1 MGERTLV
8 NIIGGFLGVGKTT
21 AINHLLQQ
29 RPDREKWAVVVNEFG
44 DIGID
49 GSLLGAETTLRDYA
63 SRGDAASPGNDAPPG
78 SGSSLGGRTTPEGVV
93 LHEIPGGCI
102 CCTAGFAFQDAVVRL
117 LRRERPHRLLIEPT
131 GIATLRSIIDT
142 LRQPG
147 LAEAVELRTI
157 LTLVDPAHWISAR
170 HRSNDTYRDQIEAA
184 DVLLANRGDLSEPRA
199 TEQFLRDADELFPP
213 KRQVAV
219 IAHGQI
225 DVALLDSVRESRSEA
240 QTESG
245 ADPEVSGQA
254 QAQAESHADS
264 GPPPQTDAHARPAA
278 APPGE
283 AAAAISMS
291 SLERLTRW
299 EPHSGPLVPGAS
311 RHLVSSYRSGGRTFP
326 REVIFDEHCLA
337 EWIAA
342 VRRAPGLLR
351 LKGVFHTTGGWIAY
365 NATPQEQSVRVA
377 SHRRDSR
384 VEWVLAVGETPP
396 TLEAP
401 AQEEATRART
411 APGVSTSPE
420 SSTFPA
426 TSTAPHASTAPNEFL
441 PRLERC
447 RRG

>member
-1 MGERTLV
+1 M
-8 NIIGGFLGVGKTT
+8 
-21 AINHLLQQ
+21 
-29 RPDREKWAVVVNEFG
+29 
-44 DIGID
+44 
-49 GSLLGAETTLRDYA
+49 
-63 SRGDAASPGNDAPPG
+63 
-78 SGSSLGGRTTPEGVV
+78 V

-170 HRSNDTYRDQIEAA
+170 HRSNDTYRDQIDAA
-184 DVLLANRGDLSEPRA
+184 DVLLASRSDLNESWV
-199 TEQFLRDADELFPP
+199 TEQFLRDAGELFPP

-219 IAHGQI
+219 IDHGQI
-225 DVALLDSVRESRSEA
+225 DVALLDIVRDSRSAA
-240 QTESG
+240 QTESS
-245 ADPEVSGQA
+245 AAPEAPGPA
-254 QAQAESHADS
+254 PAQAESHADS
-264 GPPPQTDAHARPAA
+264 GPPPQTDAHAHAHSPA

-283 AAAAISMS
+283 VAAAMSMS

-311 RHLVSSYRSGGRTFP
+311 RHLDGSYLTGGRTFP
-326 REVIFDEHCLA
+326 PEVIFDEHCLA
-337 EWIAA
+337 HWVAA
-342 VRRAPGLLR
+342 VRRVPTLLR

-365 NATPQEQSVRVA
+365 NATPQEQSVRAA

-384 VEWVLAVGETPP
+384 VEWVVSAHG
-396 TLEAP
+396 AP
-401 AQEEATRART
+401 AQHGAPAHQEATRART
-411 APGVSTSPE
+411 VPGASTSPE

-426 TSTAPHASTAPNEFL
+426 ASTAPHASTAPNEL
-441 PRLERC
+441 LTRLERC